1 MSGWACSAA
10 VSRQQSNTPFN
21 LNPLHRPYFPHPA
34 GVRRK
39 PSNIIFSEQA
49 SAAGPPNIPKLLQ
62 DCGRLQYSTTAYI
75 QQYWSTCM
83 PKPFIRSIVCCMASA
98 GAQVVR
104 GMLPSRYPVATEI
117 DCTIELQMRKRA
129 HARRLH
135 DMHYPISQVVH
146 SVGSSTVFDGSVR
159 TLLPV

>member
-1 MSGWACSAA
+1 MHA
-10 VSRQQSNTPFN
+10 
-21 LNPLHRPYFPHPA
+21 
-34 GVRRK
+34 K
-39 PSNIIFSEQA
+39 
-49 SAAGPPNIPKLLQ
+49 
-62 DCGRLQYSTTAYI
+62 TTYKI
-75 QQYWSTCM
+75 NRMCY
-83 PKPFIRSIVCCMASA
+83 MASA
-98 GAQVVR
+98 GAQVVS
-104 GMLPSRYPVATEI
+104 GMIPSRYPVVTEN